1 MGDKDSGTGWSD
13 AIRTTVAQALTSV
26 PSAARRRIRAAN
38 PAGSSLRKRLV
49 LGGAAVSVA
58 ALTLVPLAFLLWS
71 SLWSGYPGDFG
82 GTFTLENYS
91 AVYLRQVYD
100 VTGLF
105 ANSLFVAV
113 GMTLIAMTFGLLF
126 AWLFVRTDLPTKG
139 AMELVIISPYAVPG
153 YVYSIMYIATY
164 GPNNGLVTAYLA
176 WLPGVEWA
184 SNALFSPWGIA
195 FVVGINAVTSFY
207 LLTAPALQQMDSAL
221 EEVAR
226 VHGAG
231 VLSTLRST
239 SFPLIFPAILAA
251 ITVTFLRG
259 LGEFSVVAILG
270 APTGFDVYAT
280 AIWSAVSLRAPPEY
294 GQAAALSFS
303 LIAVTA
309 VLTWYYRTVTSRKE
323 DYMTVTG
330 REYRPKRWELGE
342 WGWPIAITLWGVLFV
357 VWILPVLVMVLVS
370 VHSFWT
376 GVPTAADLTA
386 THYVEAVTD
395 SAIRRAFTN
404 SVLISVGG
412 ATLGTALVVGT
423 AYYTERT
430 SYPGRGAVDFLSLS
444 PLAVP
449 GIILGTAVIFTGL
462 WTGKIHPAID
472 LYGTLWIIMIGCV
485 IVFIPYS
492 SRIAVGNIVQIHDEL
507 EESARVFGASWLQQ
521 LREVFLPLF
530 KNTAAVIWFY
540 LLIHIFQLLTIPI
553 MTYTS
558 GTEVIA
564 IEVFFLWT
572 KDANLELVSA
582 LSTLFIGTM
591 FCVLLVLRYW
601 GISFHELGTR

>member
-1 MGDKDSGTGWSD
+1 MGNKDRGNGRAD
-13 AIRTTVAQALTSV
+13 AIRARIARALV
-26 PSAARRRIRAAN
+26 SALPAAGGRLRSAN
-38 PAGSSLRKRLV
+38 PAGDGLGKRV
-49 LGGAAVSVA
+49 ALGSAAVSVA
-58 ALTLVPLAFLLWS
+58 VLTLVPLVFLLWS

-82 GTFTLENYS
+82 GTFTIENYA

-139 AMELVIISPYAVPG
+139 AMELAIVSPYAVPG

-164 GPNNGLVTAYLA
+164 GPNNGLVTAYFA
-176 WLPGVEWA
+176 WLPGVEWT
-184 SNALFSPWGIA
+184 SNLLFSRWGIA

-221 EEVAR
+221 EEVGR

-231 VLSTLRST
+231 VLSTLRSI
-239 SFPLIFPAILAA
+239 SFPLILPAILAA
-251 ITVTFLRG
+251 TTVTFLRG

-270 APTGFDVYAT
+270 APAGFDVYAT

-309 VLTWYYRTVTSRKE
+309 VLTWYYRKVTSRKE

-330 REYRPKRWELGE
+330 REHRSRRWELGE
-342 WGWPIAITLWGVLFV
+342 WRWPITIALWCVLFV

-370 VHSFWT
+370 LHSFWT
-376 GVPTAADLTA
+376 GVPTAGDLTLS
-386 THYVEAVTD
+386 HYAEAVTD
-395 SAIRRAFTN
+395 PAIGRAFAN

-412 ATLGTALVVGT
+412 ATLGTVLVVGT

-430 SYPGRGAVDFLSLS
+430 
-444 PLAVP
+444 
-449 GIILGTAVIFTGL
+449 
-462 WTGKIHPAID
+462 
-472 LYGTLWIIMIGCV
+472 
-485 IVFIPYS
+485 
-492 SRIAVGNIVQIHDEL
+492 
-507 EESARVFGASWLQQ
+507 
-521 LREVFLPLF
+521 
-530 KNTAAVIWFY
+530 
-540 LLIHIFQLLTIPI
+540 
-553 MTYTS
+553 
-558 GTEVIA
+558 
-564 IEVFFLWT
+564 
-572 KDANLELVSA
+572 
-582 LSTLFIGTM
+582 
-591 FCVLLVLRYW
+591 
-601 GISFHELGTR
+601 